1 MLAGN
6 FQIRQFALPWCEQHI
21 SRSVVHDAGAAGA
34 ARTSGG
40 RTARRTCCWRRW
52 CCVTD
57 SFEGIL
63 GQTSAVSALR
73 NAVSAPLPAYLFVGP
88 AGCGARTAAT
98 RFAAELLAVG
108 SQDPERHKRLAIA
121 EEHPDFILFE
131 RNGPS

>member
-1 MLAGN
+1 M
-6 FQIRQFALPWCEQHI
+6 
-21 SRSVVHDAGAAGA
+21 
-34 ARTSGG
+34 
-40 RTARRTCCWRRW
+40 
-52 CCVTD
+52 TD
-57 SFEGIL
+57 SFEGII

-131 RNGPS
+131 RNG